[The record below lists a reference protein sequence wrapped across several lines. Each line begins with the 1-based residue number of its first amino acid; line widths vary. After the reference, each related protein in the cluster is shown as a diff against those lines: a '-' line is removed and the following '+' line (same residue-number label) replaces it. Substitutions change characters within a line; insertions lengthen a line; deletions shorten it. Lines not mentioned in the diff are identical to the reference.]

1 MGEPKNVKPGDS
13 RVSDVIDSVGDGLPY
28 TNDLGIVSTPETIIG
43 TQGPDSPVCLGYGS
57 VARGK
62 LKSSVSPDSDAYSS
76 PPKKLSKI
84 SEVDIGENFP
94 MLQDKVMSSR

>member
-43 TQGPDSPVCLGYGS
+43 TQGPDSPVCLGRS
-57 VARGK
+57 STSN
-62 LKSSVSPDSDAYSS
+62 SSVSPDSDAYPSS
-76 PPKKLSKI
+76 PKELLKMPQ
-84 SEVDIGENFP
+84 VDVTDSSP
-94 MLQDKVMSSR
+94 MSQDNVMSSR